1 MVQCKLHI
9 LIAKHR
15 ISQKELSEKTGIR
28 RPTIGEYCR
37 DTFKTISRE
46 HIDILCNFFNCKID
60 DLIEYVPDENNK

>member
-15 ISQKELSEKTGIR
+15 ITQKELSEKTGIR

-46 HIDILCNFFNCKID
+46 HIEILCQYFQCEIQ
-60 DLIEYVPDENNK
+60 DLIEYIPDDK